1 MEWIL
6 GIATVLEVIVIGVLV
21 VALWQDHAASEQR
34 RVSER
39 ELRGPTE
46 GEELTAMT
54 R

>member
-21 VALWQDHAASEQR
+21 VALWQDHAASEQLK
-34 RVSER
+34 VAER
-39 ELRGPTE
+39 ELQGHTA